1 LKILQG
7 AVMKKHSEEILN
19 PEKLR
24 EEAEKKLGVRKKKK
38 REELLPEE
46 AGRII
51 HELEV
56 HQIELEMQN
65 EELRRAH
72 VQLEDSR
79 SKYADL
85 YDFAPVGYFTFD
97 EKGLILELNLTGAG
111 MLGIERSRLIK
122 KPFSTYIPKE
132 YQDEFFLHRKKV
144 FATLE
149 RQTCEIKLKNKQ
161 GDAFYAQLESIPSL
175 DPKGRKTCRT
185 SVIDVTGRKQAE
197 AQLIQMVKLSA
208 MGEMAGGLAHELNSP
223 LCGLLPMIEKY
234 RNEAK
239 EGTKEKME
247 LSLML
252 RACEHMARI
261 VRDFGS
267 FFRKPK
273 SEFYELDLNEVIENT
288 LSFSTGSIRKKG
300 IQIIKEYED
309 ALPRVRGEMTALQQV
324 VLNMVSNAGDA
335 MPDGGR
341 LIIKTGVSEDNKYA
355 VMEFIDTGAGIHKN
369 DLKKIFDP
377 FFTTKRLGKGVGLG
391 LSLSHTIIQKHG
403 GEIAVESKPGKG
415 TKIRISL
422 PAVRS
427 NH

>member
-1 LKILQG
+1 MKILQG

-19 PEKLR
+19 SEKLR
-24 EEAEKKLGVRKKKK
+24 KEAEKKLGVRKKKK
-38 REELLPEE
+38 CEELSPEE

-79 SKYADL
+79 SKYSDL
-85 YDFAPVGYFTFD
+85 YDLAPVGYFTFD

-122 KPFSTYIPKE
+122 KPFSNYILKE
-132 YQDEFFLHRKKV
+132 YQDEFFLHRGKV
-144 FATLE
+144 LDTSE
-149 RQTCEIKLKNKQ
+149 KQTCEIKLKNKQ
-161 GDAFYAQLESIPSL
+161 GNEFYAQLESVPSL

-185 SVIDVTGRKQAE
+185 SVIDVTVRKHAE
-197 AQLIQMVKLSA
+197 AQLIQMVKISA

-234 RNEAK
+234 KNEAK
-239 EGTKEKME
+239 EDTKEKME

-261 VRDFGS
+261 VRDFSS
-267 FFRKPK
+267 FSRRSKGDH
-273 SEFYELDLNEVIENT
+273 YELDLNEVIENT
-288 LSFSTGSIRKKG
+288 LSFSLSNIMKKG

-309 ALPRVRGEMTALQQV
+309 ALPMVKGDMTALQQV

-341 LIIKTGVSEDNKYA
+341 LIIKTKVSADNKNV
-355 VMEFIDTGAGIHKN
+355 VMEFIDNGAGIHKN

-377 FFTTKRLGKGVGLG
+377 FFTTKRPGKGVGLG
-391 LSLSHTIIQKHG
+391 LSVSHTIIQKHG
-403 GEIAVESKPGKG
+403 GEITVESKPGQG
-415 TKIRISL
+415 TKFRISL

-427 NH
+427 NY